1 MVPDAADPVSLAA
14 FVRAHPRAVLA
25 TRGEDG
31 HPQAALLGVAA
42 LDDGTL
48 VLDSAEHARKVGNV
62 RRDPRVA
69 VALGLDGDVTV
80 QVEGDAR
87 VAEGDE
93 RVRLGTAYEAQL
105 PGSRALADGFVVLA
119 MTPRSVRVYDASVT
133 PPVVTEA
140 RW

>member
-1 MVPDAADPVSLAA
+1 MVPDPADPAALAA
-14 FVRAHPRAVLA
+14 FVRAHPTAVLA
-25 TRGEDG
+25 TRDDDG

-48 VLDSAEHARKVGNV
+48 VVDSAEHARKVANV

-93 RVRLGTAYEAQL
+93 RVRLAAAYEAQL
-105 PGSRALADGFVVLA
+105 PGSRALAEGYVVVA
-119 MTPRSVRVYDASVT
+119 VTPRWVRVYDASAPT
-133 PPVVTEA
+133 PVVREA